1 MELQSS
7 QGLLQWHQDHTSYAV
22 HGGCPGA
29 ARADVSGQPMWRG
42 KDSTSTGCG
51 FCYYPLELVVAL
63 VAPKGQRLGQN
74 LSLAGSEGRSW
85 PPSPAALPP
94 ASLPSSERQPARL
107 TAHLPLASGSN
118 SKPWSS
124 DQRDQTPFSSPW
136 SLSPERSPCA
146 AAPPPFSHGPPWR
159 PGARHSARSG
169 GSKGGR
175 GALVTQQG

>member
-7 QGLLQWHQDHTSYAV
+7 QGLLQWHQDHTSYAL

-29 ARADVSGQPMWRG
+29 VRADVSGQPMWRG

-74 LSLAGSEGRSW
+74 LSLTGSEGRSW

-94 ASLPSSERQPARL
+94 AQPSEQQKATSATHCPSATGVWQ
-107 TAHLPLASGSN
+107 
-118 SKPWSS
+118 
-124 DQRDQTPFSSPW
+124 QQQTV
-136 SLSPERSPCA
+136 E
-146 AAPPPFSHGPPWR
+146 
-159 PGARHSARSG
+159 
-169 GSKGGR
+169 
-175 GALVTQQG
+175 